1 MVKEPFKISGYAAV
15 LPEKIVENAVLETH
29 FNLEFGYIEENFG
42 ITHRYRITSE
52 TAIDL
57 AQNALDLSLEKAGIS
72 FSDLDLLISASVSIA
87 YQLPNNATII
97 AGKYKNATVP
107 CMDVNMSCLS
117 WLSALDFAI
126 SMLQGSGYKRIAIVS
141 SETPSK
147 ILKQDC
153 LESQAIFGDAA
164 TAIILEK
171 SSDLGVGKIQS
182 KFETFP
188 SGWNLSLIP
197 GGGLTKHPLHH
208 ELKMNDYTFQME
220 NQRLLLFSLK
230 KMNEFF
236 EESKFGNIFLNEID
250 LIVPHQG
257 SKAGLDYFSQHFG
270 VEEKVIRNFESRGN
284 CVAASI
290 PLAFIEA
297 LESGRIQKG
306 QKVLLS
312 GTAAGISIGG
322 ILIQI

>member
-1 MVKEPFKISGYAAV
+1 
-15 LPEKIVENAVLETH
+15 
-29 FNLEFGYIEENFG
+29 
-42 ITHRYRITSE
+42 
-52 TAIDL
+52 
-57 AQNALDLSLEKAGIS
+57 
-72 FSDLDLLISASVSIA
+72 
-87 YQLPNNATII
+87 
-97 AGKYKNATVP
+97 
-107 CMDVNMSCLS
+107 
-117 WLSALDFAI
+117 
-126 SMLQGSGYKRIAIVS
+126 
-141 SETPSK
+141 
-147 ILKQDC
+147 
-153 LESQAIFGDAA
+153 
-164 TAIILEK
+164 
-171 SSDLGVGKIQS
+171 
-182 KFETFP
+182 
-188 SGWNLSLIP
+188 
-197 GGGLTKHPLHH
+197 
-208 ELKMNDYTFQME
+208 ME

>member
-1 MVKEPFKISGYAAV
+1 MVKEPFRISGYAAV

-29 FNLEFGYIEENFG
+29 FNLESGHIEENFG
-42 ITHRYRITSE
+42 IKQRYRISSE

-57 AQNALDLSLEKAGIS
+57 AQNALDQSLEKAGLQ
-72 FSDLDLLISASVSIA
+72 FGDLDLLISASVSIA

-97 AGKYKNATVP
+97 AGKYKNAKVP

-117 WLSALDFAI
+117 WLSAFEFAI
-126 SMLQGSGYKRIAIVS
+126 SLLQSSSYKRIAIVS

-171 SSDLGVGKIQS
+171 SFDLSSGKIQS

-188 SGWNLSLIP
+188 AGWDLSLIP
-197 GGGLTKHPLHH
+197 GGGLVKHPLHH
-208 ELKMNDYTFQME
+208 ELQTNDFTFQME

-230 KMNEFF
+230 KMNQFF
-236 EESKFGNIFLNEID
+236 EERKFGNVSLNEID

-257 SKAGLDYFSQHFG
+257 SKAGLDYFSQHFK
-270 VEEKVIRNFESRGN
+270 VEEKVIRNFEARGN

-297 LESGRIQKG
+297 LEANRIQKG

>member
-1 MVKEPFKISGYAAV
+1 MVKESFKISGYAAV
-15 LPEKIVENAVLETH
+15 LPEELVENAVLETH
-29 FNLEFGYIEENFG
+29 FKLESGHIEENFG
-42 ITHRYRITSE
+42 IIQRYRISSE

-57 AQNALDLSLEKAGIS
+57 AQNALDQSLEKANLQFG
-72 FSDLDLLISASVSIA
+72 DLDLLISASVSIA

-126 SMLQGSGYKRIAIVS
+126 SLLQGTGYKRIAVVS

-171 SSDLGVGKIQS
+171 SSDLSSGKIQS

-188 SGWNLSLIP
+188 AGWDLSLIP
-197 GGGLTKHPLHH
+197 GGGLVKHPLHH
-208 ELKMNDYTFQME
+208 ELQTNDFTFQME

-230 KMNEFF
+230 KMNQFF
-236 EESKFGNIFLNEID
+236 EERKFGNVSLNEID

-257 SKAGLDYFSQHFG
+257 SKAGLDYFSQHFN

-297 LESGRIQKG
+297 LEANRIQKG

>member
-1 MVKEPFKISGYAAV
+1 MVKEPFKICSYAAV
-15 LPEKIVENAVLETH
+15 LPKETVNNSVLENR
-29 FNLEFGYIEENFG
+29 FSLDFGYIEENFG
-42 ITHRYRITSE
+42 ITHRYRVSSE

-57 AQNALDLSLEKAGIS
+57 AQKALDLSLEKAGLQ
-72 FSDLDLLISASVSIA
+72 FGDLDLLISASVSIA

-97 AGKYKNATVP
+97 AGKYKNSTVP

-126 SMLQGSGYKRIAIVS
+126 SLLQGSGYKRIAIVS

-164 TAIILEK
+164 TAFIVEK

-208 ELKMNDYTFQME
+208 ELEKKDFTFQME
-220 NQRLLLFSLK
+220 NQRLF
-230 KMNEFF
+230 
-236 EESKFGNIFLNEID
+236 
-250 LIVPHQG
+250 V
-257 SKAGLDYFSQHFG
+257 
-270 VEEKVIRNFESRGN
+270 
-284 CVAASI
+284 
-290 PLAFIEA
+290 
-297 LESGRIQKG
+297 
-306 QKVLLS
+306 
-312 GTAAGISIGG
+312 
-322 ILIQI
+322 ILIEENE

>member
-1 MVKEPFKISGYAAV
+1 MVKESFKISGYAAV
-15 LPEKIVENAVLETH
+15 LPDGLVGNALLENH
-29 FNLEFGYIEENFG
+29 FNLESGHIEENFG
-42 ITHRYRITSE
+42 ITQRYRVSGE

-57 AQNALDLSLEKAGIS
+57 AQKSLDQSLEKAGLQ
-72 FSDLDLLISASVSIA
+72 FGDLDLLISASVSIA

-117 WLSALDFAI
+117 WLSAFEFAI
-126 SMLQGSGYKRIAIVS
+126 SLLQSPSYKRIAIVS

-171 SSDLGVGKIQS
+171 TSDLNTGKIQS
-182 KFETFP
+182 KFETYP
-188 SGWNLSLIP
+188 SGWDLSLIP
-197 GGGLTKHPLHH
+197 AGGLTKHPLHQD
-208 ELKMNDYTFQME
+208 LDKNDFTFHME

-230 KMNEFF
+230 KMNQFF
-236 EESKFGNIFLNEID
+236 EGGKFGDMSLNDID
-250 LIVPHQG
+250 IIVPHQG
-257 SKAGLDYFSQHFG
+257 SKAGLDYFSQHFN
-270 VEEKVIRNFESRGN
+270 VQDKVVRNFETRGN

-297 LESGRIQKG
+297 FEANKIQKG